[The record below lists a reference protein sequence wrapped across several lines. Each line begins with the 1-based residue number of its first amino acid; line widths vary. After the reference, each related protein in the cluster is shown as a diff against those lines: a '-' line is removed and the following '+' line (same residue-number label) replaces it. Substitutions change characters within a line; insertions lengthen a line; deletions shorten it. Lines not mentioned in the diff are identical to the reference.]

1 MGLTLLGLSFG
12 FGRTLYE
19 FLNGCI
25 FILLKHAYDVGD
37 RIEVYNIAATMRT
50 SVVVQ
55 RISILYTVFRRVDNG
70 KDLQMSN
77 DRLNIKR
84 IENISRSGVNR
95 EELSVFVAFD
105 TTFTDIEHLKAELQD
120 FVTRRENAR
129 DYQPTI
135 EVRLNSI
142 FEMNKLELVVG
153 VTHKSNWANEE
164 LRAARSSKFKC
175 ALLAAVRRIPLAKPS
190 GGSAA
195 APEPGPG
202 FEPEREDM
210 AYSNFTAVP
219 LAADDRVRGAAEG
232 AGAATGA
239 EIKEWIG
246 EAKTGMRR
254 RQDPYASGFPFA
266 A

>member
-1 MGLTLLGLSFG
+1 MGITLIGLSFG

-37 RIEVYNIAATMRT
+37 RIEVYNIAATIRT
-50 SVVVQ
+50 SVTVQ
-55 RISILYTVFRRVDNG
+55 RISILYTIFRRVDNG

-84 IENISRSGVNR
+84 IENISRSGANR
-95 EELSVFVAFD
+95 EELSVFVGFD
-105 TTFTDIEHLKAELQD
+105 TTFTDIEHLKAELQA
-120 FVTRRENAR
+120 FVGARENSR
-129 DYQPTI
+129 DYQPTV
-135 EVRLNSI
+135 EVRLHNI

-153 VTHKSNWANEE
+153 YYHKSNWAVEE

-175 ALLAAVRRIPLAKPS
+175 ALLVAARKIPLAKPN
-190 GGSAA
+190 GGLAA
-195 APEPGPG
+195 APEAPPG
-202 FEPEREDM
+202 FEPEREEM

-219 LAADDRVRGAAEG
+219 LAADDRVRGAAAG
-232 AGAATGA
+232 AGATGA
-239 EIKEWIG
+239 EIGEWLG
-246 EAKTGMRR
+246 PGRTGLRR
-254 RQDPYASGFPFA
+254 RPDPYGGAYPFA